1 MHQSK
6 KVLTTLISASML
18 MISTVVPANAAA
30 GITYMEPVASGVSL
44 DPYATAGDS
53 IGGYLIGGIP
63 DGMGVIPV
71 NGKLRVLTN
80 HEWSN
85 SNPIAAA
92 RVSTNGTTTA

>member
-1 MHQSK
+1 MRKST
-6 KVLTTLISASML
+6 KVLTTLISVSML
-18 MISTVVPANAAA
+18 TISTVIPTNAAA

-53 IGGYLIGGIP
+53 VGGYLIGGIP
-63 DGMGVIPV
+63 DGMGVIPA

-85 SNPIAAA
+85 
-92 RVSTNGTTTA
+92 